1 MNTSSFKR
9 AGSNA
14 YIKSGKG
21 AQVLINFQVP
31 NLLKV
36 CNLIFELS
44 FNNLRSK
51 GVCHWR
57 NYNIKVLA
65 FVIDISHSLLIG
77 SENCSF
83 MQ

>member
-1 MNTSSFKR
+1 MNTSSFER
-9 AGSNA
+9 AVSNA
-14 YIKSGKG
+14 YIKSGKW
-21 AQVLINFQVP
+21 VLINFQVP
-31 NLLKV
+31 NFPKV
-36 CNLIFELS
+36 CKLIFEMS
-44 FNNLRSK
+44 FNNLKLK

-57 NYNIKVLA
+57 KVLA